1 MGIGGEGVLSSRQ
14 ISSIEVD
21 TSFTFHCMQF
31 VSV

>member
-1 MGIGGEGVLSSRQ
+1 MGIGGDGVLSRKQ
-14 ISSIEVD
+14 ISSIEVE